1 MCVLYM
7 SPHTFICSM
16 CVHTYKSMYI
26 PHAHTH
32 TFPKEVK
39 YIKSRIITLK
49 VCFTLTLSSDKPS

>member
-1 MCVLYM
+1 MG
-7 SPHTFICSM
+7 PHTFICSM

-39 YIKSRIITLK
+39 YIKSRVITLK
-49 VCFTLTLSSDKPS
+49 VCFTLTVSSDKPS